1 MIERLADGV
10 VAVRPFL
17 SVTVAILAVVSCAVA
32 AGVGLGA
39 GSGPGWA
46 GFDSAHAKGAASK
59 SAAASSQRT

>member
-1 MIERLADGV
+1 M
-10 VAVRPFL
+10 
-17 SVTVAILAVVSCAVA
+17 SILGSGSAWAVVSCAVA

-46 GFDSAHAKGAASK
+46 GFDSAHAKGAPSK